1 MTIYYRETK
10 PRSLMMVQLSH
21 CSFHGAGAMRLSV
34 TSDIP
39 DTTSNETNLK
49 SGGDHTNVTTI
60 IKGWDRCS
68 VMQPLMVGAA

>member
-1 MTIYYRETK
+1 MTRDYRETK

-60 IKGWDRCS
+60 IKG
-68 VMQPLMVGAA
+68 GIAAL

>member
-1 MTIYYRETK
+1 
-10 PRSLMMVQLSH
+10 MMVQLSH

-60 IKGWDRCS
+60 IKGGI
-68 VMQPLMVGAA
+68 VAL